1 VNKQVAQALRELY
14 RGKRTGVLLCE
25 SPDAKR
31 NVHFQSGVL
40 VGARS
45 SLVEDRLGEVMI
57 RHGRINRH
65 QFEQAAQYI
74 KSGFKLGEI
83 LAQLHMVSPDDIEK
97 FVRVQL
103 LDIVCSIVITP
114 PKRMVFTDLETVDV
128 VVSPPVS
135 VAEVLMEAARRTP
148 RIKSIVEALVKDKHP
163 LSPSSDPVLRSQDA
177 HLSSDE
183 GLIFSRIDGHASP
196 HDIFSGSP
204 VSEEHTARTLLGL
217 LEAGIVELESEPAA
231 PEAKATALSYN
242 ESRPATEAR
251 PPASEVTSDDAS
263 ESDRAEDSI
272 RLEIERAFER
282 YQGQDHWEILE
293 LKPGASVEEIN
304 SAFQA
309 KTGLYDPERFN
320 RIQDKALL
328 EKLSY
333 IFFRVS
339 EAHTILST
347 QAEAQKYQKLAEKEP
362 QYKKQNEEWAA
373 PPKKEGETEEDKE
386 AKEEEGGPPTPTRSP
401 DDAKALFAGAKKSYL
416 TGDYWTTI
424 QYCRQAIEIISDK
437 AEYYHLLGLALQE
450 NPKWRQDAEK
460 NFKIAASLDSWKPDY
475 LISLGKLYQKA
486 GMTNRAAKV
495 FDQIRAIDP
504 SFETPES

>member
-1 VNKQVAQALRELY
+1 MNKQVAQALKELY
-14 RGKRTGVLLCE
+14 RGKRTGILLCE
-25 SPDAKR
+25 SPEIKR
-31 NVHFQSGVL
+31 NVHFQSGTL

-83 LAQLHMVSPDDIEK
+83 LTQLHMVSPDEIEK

-148 RIKSIVEALVKDKHP
+148 RIKSTVEALLKDKRP

-183 GLIFSRIDGHASP
+183 GLVFSRIDGHTSP
-196 HDIFSGSP
+196 HEIFSGSP

-242 ESRPATEAR
+242 ESRPATDAQ
-251 PPASEVTSDDAS
+251 PPPGEQASDDAVEPDS
-263 ESDRAEDSI
+263 TEDSA
-272 RLEIERAFER
+272 RQEIERTFED
-282 YQGQDHWEILE
+282 YQGQDHWEVLE
-293 LKPGASVEEIN
+293 LKPGASVEDIN

-309 KTGLYDPERFN
+309 KTSLYDPERFN
-320 RIQDKALL
+320 HIQDKALL

-339 EAHTILST
+339 EARTILST

-362 QYKKQNEEWAA
+362 QYKKQNEEWTA
-373 PPKKEGETEEDKE
+373 PPKKEGETEKDKE
-386 AKEEEGGPPTPTRSP
+386 ARKGEGGPPTSTRSP
-401 DDAKALFAGAKKSYL
+401 DDAKALFAGAKRAHL

-450 NPKWRQDAEK
+450 NPKWRQDAER
-460 NFKIAASLDSWKPDY
+460 NFKIATSLDSWKPEY

-486 GMTNRAAKV
+486 GIKTRAAKV
-495 FDQIRAIDP
+495 FDQVRAIDP
-504 SFETPES
+504 SFENPES